1 MSMTKTIVFGIIAA
15 IALTSLLIVGA
26 ASNQQVAMAK
36 LGDNGPVPLGCTGER
51 VSVTVDFEEY
61 ELDSGEVLVLLDVTG
76 SGSLCVVHVAANLPC
91 EDGQDGV
98 AGNQAPPLVVIA
110 GVAGVTIPPGIPII
124 DTASDDTSFTGTNES
139 CVYHD
144 TVFPTEAIPIITD
157 VIIANFGADDVELEE
172 VVVTITGRY
181 AEDLRNGCL
190 PNGSCPPND
199 T

>member
-1 MSMTKTIVFGIIAA
+1 MTKTIVFGIIAA
-15 IALTSLLIVGA
+15 IALTSLLVVGA
-26 ASNQQVAMAK
+26 ASNQQVAMA
-36 LGDNGPVPLGCTGER
+36 GFDNGPRELGCTGER
-51 VSVTVDFEEY
+51 VSVTVDFEEF
-61 ELDSGEVLVLLDVTG
+61 ELDSGEVLVLLDTTG

-144 TVFPTEAIPIITD
+144 TVFPTGAIPIITD
-157 VIIANFGADDVELEE
+157 VIIANFGADDVELEQ

-181 AEDLRNGCL
+181 AEDRRDGCL
-190 PNGSCPPND
+190 PGKLCLPND